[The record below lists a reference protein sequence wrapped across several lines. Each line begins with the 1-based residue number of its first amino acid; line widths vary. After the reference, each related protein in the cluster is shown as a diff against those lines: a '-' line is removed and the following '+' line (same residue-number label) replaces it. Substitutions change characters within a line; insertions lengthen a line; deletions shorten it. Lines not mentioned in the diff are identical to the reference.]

1 MPPSP
6 QNRTCT
12 SQRIRLKQ
20 TTKPSQSGGVV
31 VALLSGSKETVP
43 QIADEPLSLAP
54 HDALPIGPSLRSVCI
69 GKPEHLTC
77 PLVSS
82 LCLVLSVVHQAHVSP
97 LSRWVAPLA
106 RPSPAGYDFPLPFG
120 GWPSLLGPSCPAAE
134 LGRPCRW
141 LTGTR
146 GQVVH
151 PCQTATG
158 FPRST
163 WMRCDGGGCPLYP
176 GALVSHHNERTAAVA

>member
-54 HDALPIGPSLRSVCI
+54 LDAQPIGSSLRSVCI
-69 GKPEHLTC
+69 GSSEHLTC
-77 PLVSS
+77 PSVSS

-97 LSRWVAPLA
+97 LSGWVSPLA

-134 LGRPCRW
+134 LGQPYGW
-141 LTGTR
+141 LTVIPAGYLLAW
-146 GQVVH
+146 
-151 PCQTATG
+151 QTATG

-163 WMRCDGGGCPLYP
+163 
-176 GALVSHHNERTAAVA
+176 